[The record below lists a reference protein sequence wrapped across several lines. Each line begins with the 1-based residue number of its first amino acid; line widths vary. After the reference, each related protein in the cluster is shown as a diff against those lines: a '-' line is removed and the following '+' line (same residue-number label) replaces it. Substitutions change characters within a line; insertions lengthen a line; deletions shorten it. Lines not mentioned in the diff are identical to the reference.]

1 MTPFTAYKKLAKSY
15 PQYQFHITT
24 GANADYFNA
33 SIYVTKDF
41 NDLTNSFLQS
51 NSFDKKDPVG
61 ICFKEVMQKLAAE

>member
-15 PQYQFHITT
+15 PQYRFHVTT
-24 GANADYFNA
+24 GANTNYFNA
-33 SIYVTKDF
+33 TIHVTKDF

-51 NSFDKKDPVG
+51 YSFDEKDPVG